1 MLGLRTDIIRIPLA
15 ALAAWACFV
24 CCSGSSGSTDGNG
37 SSAADSAAVRR
48 LPDTL
53 RVGTLYSPTS
63 YFIYRET
70 EMGYDYDLVNQ
81 LAADKGMAVSLVV
94 ANNLAQAVAM
104 LDSCKIDLLAYEVPV
119 TAEYRDRVIPCGVES
134 VTHQVLVQ
142 PRRVADSVRITDVTQ
157 LAGRDVYVESDSKY
171 YHRMVNL
178 NNEIGGGIRLHSVKR
193 DTLITE
199 DLIAMVSDGE
209 IPLTVVDS
217 DIAALNKTYYPDL
230 DITLPVGFP
239 QRAAWAVSPSMSW
252 LADSIND
259 WAEQE
264 APRRERATLL
274 KRYYERSKQ
283 TAGSYVLDFSGGRM
297 SVYDNLFRRYAPELN
312 WDWRLLSSVGYAESR
327 YDSTQ
332 VSWAG
337 ARGIMQLMP
346 ATARAF
352 GVPQE
357 RMAENQVS
365 VSTAVK
371 VLKSLDSSLKK
382 EVADP
387 HERVKFIL
395 AAYNSG
401 LAHIL
406 DAIALARKL
415 GMKSDVWDGN
425 VAEALL
431 LKSNP
436 EYYNDPVCR
445 YGYFR
450 GRQTFEYVR
459 AVMTCFEKAKK
470 QIPV

>member
-1 MLGLRTDIIRIPLA
+1 MIVARHIYLFSILLISAIA
-15 ALAAWACFV
+15 AGGC
-24 CCSGSSGSTDGNG
+24 GGNG
-37 SSAADSAAVRR
+37 SADTVDSASSSSGRLQ

-70 EMGYDYDLVNQ
+70 EMGYDYDL
-81 LAADKGMAVSLVV
+81 ARRFASDKGMEMQIVV
-94 ANNLAQAVAM
+94 ANNLARAVEM
-104 LDSCKIDLLAYEVPV
+104 LDSGLIDLLAYEVPV
-119 TAEYRDRVIPCGVES
+119 TAEYRERVVACGVENI
-134 VTHQVLVQ
+134 THQVLVQ
-142 PRRVADSVRITDVTQ
+142 PRRAPDSLRITDVTQ
-157 LAGRDVYVESDSKY
+157 LAGREVYVENDSKY
-171 YHRMVNL
+171 YHRLLNL
-178 NNEIGGGIRLHSVKR
+178 NNEIGGGINIRPVER

-217 DIAALNKTYYPDL
+217 DIAALNKSYYPDL
-230 DITLPVGFP
+230 DITLEVGFP
-239 QRAAWAVSPSMSW
+239 QRSAWAVARDKAW
-252 LADSIND
+252 LADTINA
-259 WAEQE
+259 WSAQE
-264 APRRERATLL
+264 APRRERASLL

-283 TAGSYVLDFSGGRM
+283 AGDALYVLDFSKGRM
-297 SVYDNLFRRYAPELN
+297 SPYDNLFRRYASQLG
-312 WDWRLLSSVGYAESR
+312 WDWRLLSAIGYAESR

-337 ARGIMQLMP
+337 ARGLMQLMP

-352 GVPQE
+352 GLSEE
-357 RMAENQVS
+357 RMADNEGS

-371 VLKSLDSSLKK
+371 VLKSLDNSLKK
-382 EVADP
+382 EVPDP
-387 HERVKFIL
+387 QERVKFVL

-406 DAIALARKL
+406 DAIAIARKH
-415 GMKSDVWDGN
+415 GMKADVWDGN

-450 GRQTFEYVR
+450 GRQTFDYVR
-459 AVMTCFEKAKK
+459 TVMACYAKAKK
-470 QIPV
+470 QIPH

>member
-1 MLGLRTDIIRIPLA
+1 MIA
-15 ALAAWACFV
+15 ARHIYLFSILLISAIAAGGC
-24 CCSGSSGSTDGNG
+24 GGNG
-37 SSAADSAAVRR
+37 SADTADSASSSSGRLQ

-70 EMGYDYDLVNQ
+70 EMGYDYDL
-81 LAADKGMAVSLVV
+81 ARRFASDKGMEMQIVV
-94 ANNLAQAVAM
+94 ANNLARAVEM
-104 LDSCKIDLLAYEVPV
+104 LDSGLIDLLAYEVPV
-119 TAEYRDRVIPCGVES
+119 TAEYRERVVACGVENI
-134 VTHQVLVQ
+134 THQVLVQ
-142 PRRVADSVRITDVTQ
+142 PRRAPDSLRITDVTQ
-157 LAGRDVYVESDSKY
+157 LAGREVYVENDSKY
-171 YHRMVNL
+171 YHRLLNL
-178 NNEIGGGIRLHSVKR
+178 NNEIGGGINIRPVER

-217 DIAALNKTYYPDL
+217 DIAALNKSYYPDL
-230 DITLPVGFP
+230 DITLEVGFP
-239 QRAAWAVSPSMSW
+239 QRSAWAVARDKAW
-252 LADSIND
+252 LADTINA
-259 WAEQE
+259 WSAQE
-264 APRRERATLL
+264 APRRERASLL

-283 TAGSYVLDFSGGRM
+283 AGDALYVLDFSKGRM
-297 SVYDNLFRRYAPELN
+297 SPYDNLFRRYASQLG
-312 WDWRLLSSVGYAESR
+312 WDWRLLSAIGYAESR

-337 ARGIMQLMP
+337 ARGLMQLMP

-352 GVPQE
+352 GLSEE
-357 RMAENQVS
+357 RMADNEGS

-371 VLKSLDSSLKK
+371 VLKSLDNSLKK
-382 EVADP
+382 EVPDTQ
-387 HERVKFIL
+387 ERVKFVL

-406 DAIALARKL
+406 DAIAIARKH
-415 GMKSDVWDGN
+415 GMKADVWDGN

-450 GRQTFEYVR
+450 GRQTFDYVR
-459 AVMTCFEKAKK
+459 TVMACYAKAKK
-470 QIPV
+470 QIPH

>member
-1 MLGLRTDIIRIPLA
+1 MIA
-15 ALAAWACFV
+15 ARHIYLFSILLISAIVAGGC
-24 CCSGSSGSTDGNG
+24 GGNG
-37 SSAADSAAVRR
+37 SAEAADSASSSSGRMQ

-70 EMGYDYDLVNQ
+70 EMGYDYDL
-81 LAADKGMAVSLVV
+81 ARRFASDKGMEMQIVV
-94 ANNLAQAVAM
+94 ANNLARAVEM
-104 LDSCKIDLLAYEVPV
+104 LDSGLIDLLAYEVPV
-119 TAEYRDRVIPCGVES
+119 TAEYRERVVACGVENI
-134 VTHQVLVQ
+134 THQVLVQ
-142 PRRVADSVRITDVTQ
+142 PRRAPDSLRITDVTQ
-157 LAGRDVYVESDSKY
+157 LAGREVYVENDSKY
-171 YHRMVNL
+171 YHRLLNL
-178 NNEIGGGIRLHSVKR
+178 NNEIGGGIKIRPVER

-217 DIAALNKTYYPDL
+217 DIAALNKSYYPDL
-230 DITLPVGFP
+230 DITLEVGFP
-239 QRAAWAVSPSMSW
+239 QRSAWAVARDKAW
-252 LADSIND
+252 LADTINA
-259 WAEQE
+259 WSAQE

-283 TAGSYVLDFSGGRM
+283 AGDALYVLDFSKGRM
-297 SVYDNLFRRYAPELN
+297 SPYDNLFRRYASQLG
-312 WDWRLLSSVGYAESR
+312 WDWRLLSAIGYAESR

-337 ARGIMQLMP
+337 ARGLMQLMP

-352 GVPQE
+352 GLSEE
-357 RMAENQVS
+357 RMADNEGS

-371 VLKSLDSSLKK
+371 VLKSLDNSLKK
-382 EVADP
+382 EVPDP
-387 HERVKFIL
+387 QERVKFVL

-406 DAIALARKL
+406 DAIAIARKH
-415 GMKSDVWDGN
+415 GMKADVWDGN

-450 GRQTFEYVR
+450 GRQTFDYVR
-459 AVMTCFEKAKK
+459 TVMACYAKAKK
-470 QIPV
+470 QIPH

>member
-1 MLGLRTDIIRIPLA
+1 MKPPGHNVGFWLA
-15 ALAAWACFV
+15 AVIFMAVAAFAGCGRHSGENSLAEA
-24 CCSGSSGSTDGNG
+24 SG
-37 SSAADSAAVRR
+37 DSVTHT

-70 EMGYDYDLVNQ
+70 EMGYDYDMARRFVS
-81 LAADKGMAVSLVV
+81 DKGRVMELVIV
-94 ANNLAQAVAM
+94 NNLSRAVEL
-104 LDSCKIDLLAYEVPV
+104 LDSGKIDLLAYEVPV
-119 TAEYRDRVIPCGVES
+119 TAEYREHVVACGVEN

-142 PRRVADSVRITDVTQ
+142 PRRAPDSLRITDVTQ
-157 LAGRDVYVESDSKY
+157 LAGREVYVEGGSKY

-178 NNEIGGGIRLHSVKR
+178 NNEIGGGILIRSVKQ

-230 DITLPVGFP
+230 DITLEVSFP
-239 QRAAWAVSPSMSW
+239 QRSAWAVARGKAW
-252 LADSIND
+252 LADTINE
-259 WAEQE
+259 WASQE
-264 APRRERATLL
+264 APRRERASLL

-283 TAGSYVLDFSGGRM
+283 AGNVAYVMDFSKGRM
-297 SVYDNLFRRYAPELN
+297 SPYDDLFRRYAPEIG
-312 WDWRLLSSVGYAESR
+312 WDWRLLSSIGYAESR

-337 ARGIMQLMP
+337 ARGLMQLMP

-352 GVPQE
+352 GLSAD
-357 RMAENQVS
+357 RMAENEAS
-365 VSTAVK
+365 VATAVK
-371 VLKSLDSSLKK
+371 VLKSLDSSLSRS
-382 EVADP
+382 VTD
-387 HERVKFIL
+387 HQERIKFVL

-406 DAIALARKL
+406 DAIAIAKKN
-415 GMKSDVWDGN
+415 GMRADVWDGN

-450 GRQTFEYVR
+450 GRQTYEYVR
-459 AVMTCFEKAKK
+459 TVMACFEKAKK
-470 QIPV
+470 QIAH

>member
-1 MLGLRTDIIRIPLA
+1 MIA
-15 ALAAWACFV
+15 ARHIYLFSILLISAIAA
-24 CCSGSSGSTDGNG
+24 GGGGGNG
-37 SSAADSAAVRR
+37 SADTADSASSSSGRLQ

-70 EMGYDYDLVNQ
+70 EMGYDYDL
-81 LAADKGMAVSLVV
+81 ARRFASDKGMEMQIVV
-94 ANNLAQAVAM
+94 ANNLARAVEM
-104 LDSCKIDLLAYEVPV
+104 LDSGLIDLLAYEVPV
-119 TAEYRDRVIPCGVES
+119 TAEYRERVVACGVENI
-134 VTHQVLVQ
+134 THQVLVQ
-142 PRRVADSVRITDVTQ
+142 PRRAPDSLRITDVTQ
-157 LAGRDVYVESDSKY
+157 LAGREVYVENDSKY
-171 YHRMVNL
+171 YHRLLNL
-178 NNEIGGGIRLHSVKR
+178 NNEIGGGINIRPVER

-217 DIAALNKTYYPDL
+217 DIAALNKSYYPDL
-230 DITLPVGFP
+230 DITLEVGFP
-239 QRAAWAVSPSMSW
+239 QRSAWAVARDKAW
-252 LADSIND
+252 LADTINA
-259 WAEQE
+259 WSAQE
-264 APRRERATLL
+264 APRRERASLL

-283 TAGSYVLDFSGGRM
+283 AGDALYVLDFSKGRM
-297 SVYDNLFRRYAPELN
+297 SPYDNLFRRYASQLG
-312 WDWRLLSSVGYAESR
+312 WDWRLLSAIGYAESR

-337 ARGIMQLMP
+337 ARGLMQLMP

-352 GVPQE
+352 GLSEE
-357 RMAENQVS
+357 RMADNEGS

-371 VLKSLDSSLKK
+371 VLKSLDNSLKK
-382 EVADP
+382 EVPDP
-387 HERVKFIL
+387 QERVKFVL

-406 DAIALARKL
+406 DAIAIARKH
-415 GMKSDVWDGN
+415 GMKADVWDGN

-450 GRQTFEYVR
+450 GRQTFDYVR
-459 AVMTCFEKAKK
+459 TVMACYAKAKK
-470 QIPV
+470 QIPH